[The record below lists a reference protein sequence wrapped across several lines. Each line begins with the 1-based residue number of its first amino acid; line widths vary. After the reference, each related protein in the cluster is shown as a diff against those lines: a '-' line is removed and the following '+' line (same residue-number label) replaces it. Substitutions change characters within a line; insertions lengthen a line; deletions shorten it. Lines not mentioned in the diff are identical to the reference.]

1 MLTIDIIHVTILAY
15 PRIIILN
22 IFYNCAMI
30 TAPRE
35 RKASGMKYL
44 FIGNSF
50 TYFNDMP
57 YTFLNM
63 VKTVDRD
70 AVVES
75 LAYGGYS
82 LAQYAD
88 EETEVGKMAISKIV
102 SYEWDYVILQEQSL
116 VPCTDKEKFIA
127 TVRKLCTMIS
137 QVGAKVI
144 LYETWAYR
152 RDSEKLASTGMTYDE
167 MNRRLSEA
175 YNEAA
180 EATGAVVARVG
191 DVFARIMNSG
201 NITHLINQNDNYH
214 PSTSGS
220 YLAACVIFRT
230 ITGKQTIGL
239 PCPSN
244 VSLYNLS
251 VIQKVTD
258 SFV

>member
-1 MLTIDIIHVTILAY
+1 MLTIDIIYVTILTY

-88 EETEVGKMAISKIV
+88 EETEVG
-102 SYEWDYVILQEQSL
+102 ETGD
-116 VPCTDKEKFIA
+116 DKCFLGG
-127 TVRKLCTMIS
+127 R
-137 QVGAKVI
+137 
-144 LYETWAYR
+144 YR
-152 RDSEKLASTGMTYDE
+152 RGQRVVESDE
-167 MNRRLSEA
+167 Q
-175 YNEAA
+175 
-180 EATGAVVARVG
+180 V
-191 DVFARIMNSG
+191 
-201 NITHLINQNDNYH
+201 
-214 PSTSGS
+214 
-220 YLAACVIFRT
+220 
-230 ITGKQTIGL
+230 
-239 PCPSN
+239 
-244 VSLYNLS
+244 
-251 VIQKVTD
+251 
-258 SFV
+258 

>member
-1 MLTIDIIHVTILAY
+1 
-15 PRIIILN
+15 
-22 IFYNCAMI
+22 MI

-152 RDSEKLASTGMTYDE
+152 RDSRQAGLHR
-167 MNRRLSEA
+167 N
-175 YNEAA
+175 
-180 EATGAVVARVG
+180 
-191 DVFARIMNSG
+191 DV
-201 NITHLINQNDNYH
+201 
-214 PSTSGS
+214 
-220 YLAACVIFRT
+220 
-230 ITGKQTIGL
+230 
-239 PCPSN
+239 
-244 VSLYNLS
+244 
-251 VIQKVTD
+251 
-258 SFV
+258 

>member
-1 MLTIDIIHVTILAY
+1 MLTIDIIYVTILTY

-22 IFYNCAMI
+22 NFYNCAMI
-30 TAPRE
+30 TAQRE

-116 VPCTDKEKFIA
+116 VPCNDKDKFIE
-127 TVRKLCTMIS
+127 TVKKLCTIIS
-137 QVGAKVI
+137 QIGAKVI